1 MAPEVDV
8 ANFYRQASAT
18 LRTAG
23 YEHYELSSYALLS
36 SAHAVVPATTRT
48 IDTAKAAAAAAT
60 DSAVES
66 GTFKR
71 PEERSKN
78 TRLPRSPHR
87 SKHNAC
93 YWAMRPFLGFGLG
106 ASSMVAN
113 GARVARP
120 RDAEGFADF
129 VATLEQGS
137 GGKGGG
143 GELPGSTA
151 VTGEILAND
160 RKPRENSDGNN
171 KRGDNRD
178 SSSSCEQRSAA
189 RALLLG
195 DAYSSL
201 NSDIVSDDDSSSG
214 SDENAAQYEALLEG
228 LMVALR
234 TSDGFDLDQCAAN
247 YGDVVTGA
255 IVTAAQDAKSYGLA
269 VIVSDDSRSI
279 AAAKAV
285 PETSREMA
293 SFQSSSEIA
302 DAGDGSRGIMRLTDP
317 EGFLFSNQVIST
329 LFAALEPEMLQPS
342 PNKKK

>member
-1 MAPEVDV
+1 MAPEDDV

-36 SAHAVVPATTRT
+36 SAHAVEPTSTRA
-48 IDTAKAAAAAAT
+48 IDTAKAAAAAAAT
-60 DSAVES
+60 EAAVES
-66 GTFKR
+66 EAFMH

-78 TRLPRSPHR
+78 TRLPRSLHR

-93 YWAMRPFLGFGLG
+93 YWAMRPFLGFGVG

-120 RDAEGFADF
+120 RDAEGYADF
-129 VATLEQGS
+129 VATLERGS
-137 GGKGGG
+137 GGGG
-143 GELPGSTA
+143 GELPGSNV
-151 VTGEILAND
+151 VTSDIIVND

-171 KRGDNRD
+171 KRGDSEDNC
-178 SSSSCEQRSAA
+178 SSSEQRSAA

-201 NSDIVSDDDSSSG
+201 NSNDVSDGDSSS
-214 SDENAAQYEALLEG
+214 SIENAVQYEALLEG

-247 YGDVVTGA
+247 FGDIVTGA
-255 IVTAAQDAKSYGLA
+255 IVTAAQDATSDGLA

-285 PETSREMA
+285 PATSREMTSA
-293 SFQSSSEIA
+293 QSSSVIA
-302 DAGDGSRGIMRLTDP
+302 DAGDGSRGILRLTDP

-329 LFAALEPEMLQPS
+329 LFAALEPEMLQPP